1 MNIDDPKLTAY
12 ALGELDASERSIV
25 ARAIADSPEAQH
37 FVADTQGFASALRSQ
52 YRLEQDRK
60 FVAREKLMK
69 LRDDSFWS
77 KAGPLAIAA
86 VLALLA
92 LIGAVA
98 LGTYRSGGVPT
109 LFSSS
114 QEAAGARSATKEF
127 APVEAE
133 DAAQANQNPT
143 READADPYA
152 YTGERPFVSAL
163 SRPRSSVPLLVSS
176 GSYLDVRRLINT
188 GILPARDAVSVE
200 GLINYFAYEYPQ
212 PIGHESFSLNV
223 EIVACPWEPTH
234 RLVRVG
240 LKGREAVVVTSD
252 SSIEVEFNPKR
263 VASYRLI
270 GYDRQPS
277 ERQNLSQEK
286 VSSERIAAGYML
298 TALYEAVLRQ
308 KRATADE
315 QIATGAE
322 QPEYLLSAKLRLRIP
337 SNDAIHSIK
346 RVVTDEGSGF
356 LDAPKDLKFVA
367 AVAEFGLI
375 LRGSEYKGSG
385 TLEKVLEWAEE
396 GKGADADGY
405 RADFIEL
412 VRKAQALKRG

>member
-1 MNIDDPKLTAY
+1 L
-12 ALGELDASERSIV
+12 
-25 ARAIADSPEAQH
+25 
-37 FVADTQGFASALRSQ
+37 
-52 YRLEQDRK
+52 
-60 FVAREKLMK
+60 
-69 LRDDSFWS
+69 
-77 KAGPLAIAA
+77 A
-86 VLALLA
+86 VLAL
-92 LIGAVA
+92 IGVVA
-98 LGTYRSGGVPT
+98 LGTYRSANIPT

-114 QEAAGARSATKEF
+114 QEAAGARPATKQF
-127 APVEAE
+127 APIEAE
-133 DAAQANQNPT
+133 EAAQANQNPS
-143 READADPYA
+143 READAGPYA

-188 GILPARDAVSVE
+188 GVLPARDTVSIE

-212 PIGHESFSLNV
+212 PVGHESFSLNV

-240 LKGREAVVVTSD
+240 LKGREAVAVTSD

-263 VASYRLI
+263 VVSYRLI

-286 VSSERIAAGYML
+286 VSSERITAGYTL

-308 KRATADE
+308 KRPTADE
-315 QIATGAE
+315 QISTGAE
-322 QPEYLLSAKLRLRIP
+322 QPEYLLSAKLQLRMP

-367 AVAEFGLI
+367 AVAEFGMI
-375 LRGSEYKGSG
+375 LRGSEYKGNG

-396 GKGADADGY
+396 GKGADTNGH

-412 VRKAQALKRG
+412 VRKAQALRRG

>member
-12 ALGELDASERSIV
+12 ALGELDESERSIV
-25 ARAIADSPEAQH
+25 ARAIADSPEAQR
-37 FVADTQGFASALRSQ
+37 FVADTQRFASALRWK
-52 YRLEQDRK
+52 YRLEQDRE

-69 LRDDSFWS
+69 LHDDSFWS

-86 VLALLA
+86 VLAVLA

-98 LGTYRSGGVPT
+98 LGTYRSANIPT

-114 QEAAGARSATKEF
+114 QEAAGARPATKQF
-127 APVEAE
+127 APIEAE
-133 DAAQANQNPT
+133 EAAQANQNPS
-143 READADPYA
+143 READAGPYA

-188 GILPARDAVSVE
+188 GVLPARDTVSIE

-212 PIGHESFSLNV
+212 PVGHESFSLNV

-240 LKGREAVVVTSD
+240 LKGREAVAVTSD

-286 VSSERIAAGYML
+286 VSSERTAAGYTL

-322 QPEYLLSAKLRLRIP
+322 QPEYLLSAKLQLRMP

-367 AVAEFGLI
+367 AVAEFGMI
-375 LRGSEYKGSG
+375 LRGSEYKGNG

-396 GKGADADGY
+396 GKGADTNGH

-412 VRKAQALKRG
+412 VRKAQALRRG